1 MTNKIIRI
9 SYSEK
14 EPIITD
20 GNKIEFCNFFNLD
33 NVEATINA
41 DIFFKCMELL
51 TPELPNSTLVEF
63 ITGTTKINNDAKIY
77 N

>member
-33 NVEATINA
+33 A